1 MLLTLLFSLSGSAMG
16 EYSDFGRWSI
26 AAKNTVIGHLGTK
39 PNYVDVAEELGANY
53 LVPSKNWNFKKQ
65 GEFIQGVI
73 ERGDNVYIGTP
84 IRPGPSILKK
94 EIKQLVKAGYEPVEQ
109 GSKVLIKK

>member
-1 MLLTLLFSLSGSAMG
+1 MGSAAALAERG
-16 EYSDFGRWSI
+16 NFRQSSL

-109 GSKVLIKK
+109 GSKILIKK